1 MTYIARS
8 DVMQDLLIALEKISE
23 GLENQNQLLEQ
34 LVKLKET
41 EVHGK

>member
-41 EVHGK
+41 EVHGE

>member
-8 DVMQDLLIALEKISE
+8 DMMQDLLGALEGIEES
-23 GLENQNQLLEQ
+23 LEKQNKLLEQ
-34 LVKLKET
+34 LVNLKAT

>member
-8 DVMQDLLIALEKISE
+8 DVMQDLLIALEKIGE